1 LFYGGYSGLVEFPNS
16 NCFIWHSQWLL
27 LWAAKY
33 FAQAI
38 MTIAA
43 AQPLP
48 PPLPLLCSGGAAKKL
63 LYLVIAEKF

>member
-1 LFYGGYSGLVEFPNS
+1 
-16 NCFIWHSQWLL
+16 
-27 LWAAKY
+27 
-33 FAQAI
+33 